1 MSLPTNNTSAIDHAT
16 AATQELLNNH
26 KQLKEGC
33 VIVGYEMRNWSGKK
47 TFSEGKVTA
56 RDSGGK
62 TVELPDDLVSP
73 GRKSLLDTKTHLSF
87 CNKFASRFG
96 RLFNKFGV
104 RFMGNHLLA
113 DSALIE
119 LLKEAEP
126 MVEEYEQEVDNFCS
140 KYEQLIS
147 DWCQMHPG
155 LESVIRD
162 GYMTVEEVRARFRLR
177 IYTPVRFTP
186 RVEEDLAD
194 IVGEA
199 AAQLFEDI
207 AKEAQQLLKDSLT
220 IKEGK
225 AKGSRKEECTQD
237 IKRPLRR
244 LRDKVFSL
252 YMLDPVFEGVVDMFD
267 DLLDKALPNTGK
279 IRGTHFSNLMAH
291 VMMMTDSHKL
301 KLHASGINQ
310 IAAKVAEVE
319 SEQEEEEQATTAADN
334 APQVDTG
341 IDDVEAELLRQLEI
355 VRRNKAA
362 NAQTPVVKAPVV
374 EKTQE
379 VQSQPVVKQQ
389 PVVDTQPVV
398 AEQPVVEQQPTVDQ
412 VPAEMPAPMVEVPVA
427 MEEPLQVEQAD
438 ASFDDVVLAEDGITV
453 DSDALDSFETVTPKT
468 PVVEAHQVTTSGFF
482 F

>member
-1 MSLPTNNTSAIDHAT
+1 MSLSTTTNSSAIDHAT
-16 AATQELLNNH
+16 AATQELLDNH

-33 VIVGYEMRNWSGKK
+33 VIIGYEMRNWSGKK

-56 RDSGGK
+56 LDSGGK
-62 TVELPDDLVSP
+62 SVELPDDLVSP
-73 GRKSLLDTKTHLSF
+73 GRKSLLDTRTHLSF

-96 RLFNKFGV
+96 RLFNKYGV
-104 RFMGNHLLA
+104 RFMGNHLLS
-113 DSALIE
+113 DSSLIE

-126 MVEEYEQEVDNFCS
+126 MVEEYEREVDNFCS
-140 KYEQLIS
+140 KYEQLIA
-147 DWCQMHPG
+147 DWCQLHPG

-162 GYMTVEEVRARFRLR
+162 GYMTVEEVRSRFRLR
-177 IYTPVRFTP
+177 IYKPVRFTP

-207 AKEAQQLLKDSLT
+207 AKEAQALLKDSLT
-220 IKEGK
+220 IKDGQ

-279 IRGTHFSNLMAH
+279 IRGSHFSNLMAH

-319 SEQEEEEQATTAADN
+319 SEQEEEEQSTTAAHN
-334 APQVDTG
+334 ASQVDTG
-341 IDDVEAELLRQLEI
+341 IDDVEAELLRQLQEI
-355 VRRNKAA
+355 RRKKAE
-362 NAQTPVVKAPVV
+362 NAQTPVVETPVV
-374 EKTQE
+374 EKPQE
-379 VQSQPVVKQQ
+379 VQSQPVVE
-389 PVVDTQPVV
+389 
-398 AEQPVVEQQPTVDQ
+398 EQPVVEPQPTVNQ
-412 VPAEMPAPMVEVPVA
+412 APVEMPAPKVEVPVS
-427 MEEPLQVEQAD
+427 MEEPLEVEQAD

-453 DSDALDSFETVTPKT
+453 DLDALDSFENVTPET
-468 PVVEAHQVTTSGFF
+468 PVSEPLNVTTSGFF

>member
-177 IYTPVRFTP
+177 IYKPVRFTP

-220 IKEGK
+220 IKEGT

-374 EKTQE
+374 EKPQE

-412 VPAEMPAPMVEVPVA
+412 VPAEMPAPMVEIPVA

-453 DSDALDSFETVTPKT
+453 DLDALDSFETVTPKT
-468 PVVEAHQVTTSGFF
+468 PIVEAHQVTTSGFF